1 MDLSQHP
8 ANSVSALG
16 ETASEVSGAVGP
28 VKMAEVSFVD
38 FNVDAL
44 HAACS
49 LSNIDLIVIL
59 GIGDGG

>member
-8 ANSVSALG
+8 AKSVSDFGAM
-16 ETASEVSGAVGP
+16 ASEVSGAVGP
-28 VKMAEVSFVD
+28 VNVAKVLFVD